1 MGSGS
6 RFKISFIEDGFGF
19 GIYASKFPHV
29 VSININLIKINI
41 YIGFGKG
48 YDE

>member
-6 RFKISFIEDGFGF
+6 KFEINKLQGFGL
-19 GIYASKFPHV
+19 GIYVDRFPHT
-29 VSININLIKINI
+29 VSINITLFIISI

>member
-1 MGSGS
+1 MGSGP
-6 RFKISFIEDGFGF
+6 RFVCDLMEEGFGL
-19 GIYASKFPHV
+19 GIYFGRFPHAFCMT
-29 VSININLIKINI
+29 ITLIKVRI

>member
-6 RFKISFIEDGFGF
+6 RFE
-19 GIYASKFPHV
+19 IYRHLDCFSLG
-29 VSININLIKINI
+29 VSINRAPHELSINIGLTFFSI